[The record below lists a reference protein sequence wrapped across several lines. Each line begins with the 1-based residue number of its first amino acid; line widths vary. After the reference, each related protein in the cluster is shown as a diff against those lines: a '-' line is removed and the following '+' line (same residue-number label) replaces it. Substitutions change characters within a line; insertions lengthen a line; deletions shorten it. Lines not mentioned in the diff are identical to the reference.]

1 MERSACQRSEQLTM
15 KHTDEMFQSRAIRG
29 KATKRCLRRKPAV
42 CAGLLLGLS
51 AMGRAQSQGGDL
63 TDLSLEQLRALKVT
77 SASLHDQNLED
88 APASITV
95 ITAEEIRKFGYRTLA
110 EALSWVRGFYATS
123 DYSYAAIGIRGFSLP
138 GYDTR
143 YIVMIN
149 GHDAAE
155 NIVESTF
162 VGNDFPLDLDLVDR
176 IEIVRGPSSALYGS
190 NGMLA
195 TINVI
200 TKRPRDVHGTAIRME
215 TGSLGERKMEANT
228 AVALGQTANLL
239 VSASVFNNA
248 GAHQLYISELDTAQ
262 TNFGRAIDMDGE
274 KGYHAFADLTWG
286 NWEALVVAGDRI
298 KIQPVSWGD
307 TVFNDRG
314 TRVEDSRG
322 FLELSYT
329 RDLPGDRTLTWRTSY
344 DAYRYRGIYHYPAD
358 DGVEDYREHDYGD
371 WIGSKFTYRLP
382 DSKTGH
388 LTLGTEVRIDLRA
401 LQNAFDV
408 EPQQQ
413 QLLWVNR
420 RDRYAGVF
428 AQQEWELGR
437 HWEMNLGLRF
447 DRSWLKGNAL
457 SPRVAAIYKP
467 STKTDLKLM
476 YGRGFRH
483 PSTYDMFYD
492 DGVTQIGNPSLR
504 PETTDTY
511 EFDIEHTLTRRLRTS
526 ASAYNYRVNN
536 LVEQVFT
543 PAGLIQYVNADRVR
557 ANGISFEL
565 FLHLPAG
572 IDLASSLEFQ
582 RAVFGSGAVLPNS
595 PGQVGKLHL
604 SMPLW
609 RDRLTLSAGMQALGQ
624 RSTYAG
630 ATLPWV
636 ILPEAV
642 VSTKPLVAGLQFSA
656 GVKNLSNSFYRDPAG
671 MTPTVDSVIGS
682 GRTYYLNVTWHSAER
697 DTAPKGKN
705 RSGQSGS

>member
-1 MERSACQRSEQLTM
+1 M
-15 KHTDEMFQSRAIRG
+15 KHTEDILQSTTLPG
-29 KATKRCLRRKPAV
+29 KRPKQWLRRKPAICV
-42 CAGLLLGLS
+42 CLLLGLS
-51 AMGRAQSQGGDL
+51 AMGKAQSRGGDL
-63 TDLSLEQLRALKVT
+63 TDLSLDQLQALKVT

-123 DYSYAAIGIRGFSLP
+123 DYSYTAIGIRGFSLP
-138 GYDTR
+138 GYETR
-143 YIVMIN
+143 YVVMIN
-149 GHDAAE
+149 GHNVAE
-155 NIVESTF
+155 NIIESTF

-190 NGMLA
+190 DAVLA

-200 TKRPRDVHGTAIRME
+200 TKRPRDVHGTAVRME
-215 TGSLGERKMEANT
+215 TGSLGERKVEANT
-228 AVALGQTANLL
+228 AVALGQRTNLL

-248 GAHQLYISELDTAQ
+248 GAHRLYVSELDTAQ

-286 NWEALVVAGDRI
+286 NWEALAVAGDRI

-322 FLELSYT
+322 FFELSYT

-344 DAYRYRGIYHYPAD
+344 DAYRYRGIYHYPGD
-358 DGVEDYREHDYGD
+358 DGVEDYRERDYGD
-371 WIGSKFTYRLP
+371 WMGSTFTYRLP
-382 DSKTGH
+382 DSNNGH

-408 EPQQQ
+408 APQQDQ
-413 QLLWVNR
+413 ILWINR
-420 RDRYAGVF
+420 RDRYTGVF

-437 HWEMNLGLRF
+437 HWDLNFGARF
-447 DRSWLKGNAL
+447 DWSWLKRSAL
-457 SPRVAAIYKP
+457 SPRVAVIYKP
-467 STKTDLKLM
+467 FPKTGLKLM

-483 PSTYDMFYD
+483 PSIYDMFYD
-492 DGVTQIGNPSLR
+492 DGVTQIGNPALR
-504 PETTDTY
+504 SETTDEY
-511 EFDIEHTLTRRLRTS
+511 EFDLEHTFTKRLR
-526 ASAYNYRVNN
+526 AGVSAYRYQVNN

-543 PAGLIQYVNADRVR
+543 SAGLIQYVNADRVR
-557 ANGISFEL
+557 AAGVSFEL
-565 FLHLPAG
+565 FLQLPG
-572 IDLASSLEFQ
+572 RIDMASSLELQ
-582 RAVFGSGAVLPNS
+582 RAIFGSRTVLPNS

-604 SMPLW
+604 SLPLW
-609 RDRLTLSAGMQALGQ
+609 RDRVTVGAGIQAMGQ
-624 RSTYAG
+624 RTTYAG
-630 ATLPWV
+630 ATVPWV

-642 VSTKPLVAGLQFSA
+642 VSTKPVAAGLQFSA
-656 GVKNLSNSFYRDPAG
+656 GIKNLSNSFYRDPAG
-671 MTPTVDSVIGS
+671 LTPTVDSMIGA
-682 GRTYYLNVTWHSAER
+682 GREYYLNVTWHSPEQ
-697 DTAPKGKN
+697 DGGPKGKS
-705 RSGQSGS
+705 RTGQSGR

>member
-1 MERSACQRSEQLTM
+1 M
-15 KHTDEMFQSRAIRG
+15 KHTDEVLKSTALRG
-29 KATKRCLRRKPAV
+29 KPAKLWWWRRPAV

-51 AMGRAQSQGGDL
+51 ALGRAQGQGGDL
-63 TDLSLEQLRALKVT
+63 TDLSLAQLRALKVT

-123 DYSYAAIGIRGFSLP
+123 DYSYDEIGIRGFSLP
-138 GYDTR
+138 GYETR
-143 YIVMIN
+143 YIVTIN
-149 GHDAAE
+149 GHDVAE

-190 NGMLA
+190 NAMLA

-200 TKRPRDVHGTAIRME
+200 TKRPREAPGTAIRME

-228 AVALGQTANLL
+228 AVALGQRANLL

-248 GAHQLYISELDTAQ
+248 GAHQLYISELDSAQ

-274 KGYHAFADLTWG
+274 KGYHFFADLTWG
-286 NWEALVVAGDRI
+286 NWEALAVAGDRT

-307 TVFNDRG
+307 TIFNDRG

-322 FLELSYT
+322 FFELSYT

-344 DAYRYRGIYHYPAD
+344 DAYRYRGIYHYAAD

-371 WIGSKFTYRLP
+371 WVGSKFTYRLP

-408 EPQQQ
+408 APQQN

-447 DRSWLKGNAL
+447 DRSWLKGSAVA
-457 SPRVAAIYKP
+457 PRVAAIYKP
-467 STKTDLKLM
+467 STKTDFKLM
-476 YGRGFRH
+476 YGRGFRR

-492 DGVTQIGNPSLR
+492 DGATEIGNASLR
-504 PETTDTY
+504 PETTDAY
-511 EFDIEHTLTRRLRTS
+511 EFDIEHTFARRHRAS
-526 ASAYNYRVNN
+526 ASAYHYQVND
-536 LVEQVFT
+536 LVEQIFT
-543 PAGLIQYVNADRVR
+543 PAGLIQYVNADCVR
-557 ANGISFEL
+557 AGGVSFEL
-565 FLHLPAG
+565 FLQLPAR
-572 IDLASSLEFQ
+572 IDLVSSLEFQ
-582 RAVFGSGAVLPNS
+582 RSVFGSGTVLPNS

-609 RDRLTLSAGMQALGQ
+609 RERLSLGAGLQALGQ

-630 ATLPWV
+630 ATVPWV

-642 VSTKPLVAGLQFSA
+642 VSTKPLAAGLQFSA

-671 MTPTVDSVIGS
+671 LTPTVDSVIGS

-697 DTAPKGKN
+697 DSAPKGKN
-705 RSGQSGS
+705 RSGRSGE

>member
-1 MERSACQRSEQLTM
+1 M
-15 KHTDEMFQSRAIRG
+15 
-29 KATKRCLRRKPAV
+29 RCRPAV
-42 CAGLLLGLS
+42 CAGLLLGFS
-51 AMGRAQSQGGDL
+51 AMARAQSQRGDL

-95 ITAEEIRKFGYRTLA
+95 ITAEEIRKFGSRTLA

-123 DYSYAAIGIRGFSLP
+123 DYSYAEIGIRGFSLP
-138 GYDTR
+138 GFETR

-149 GHDAAE
+149 GHDTAE
-155 NIVESTF
+155 NIIDSTF
-162 VGNDFPLDLDLVDR
+162 VGNDFPLELDLVDR
-176 IEIVRGPSSALYGS
+176 IEVVRGPSSALYGS

-215 TGSLGERKMEANT
+215 TGSLGERKMVAGT
-228 AVALGQTANLL
+228 AVALGRKANLL

-248 GAHQLYISELDTAQ
+248 GAHQLYVSELDTAQ

-286 NWEALVVAGDRI
+286 NWEALAVAGDRI

-307 TVFNDRG
+307 TAFNDRG

-322 FLELSYT
+322 FFELSYT

-344 DAYRYRGIYHYPAD
+344 DAYRYRGIYRYLAD
-358 DGVEDYREHDYGD
+358 GGVEDNREHDYGD
-371 WIGSKFTYRLP
+371 WMGSKFTYRLP

-401 LQNAFDV
+401 LQSAFDV
-408 EPQQQ
+408 APQQD

-420 RDRYAGVF
+420 RDRYAAVF

-437 HWEMNLGLRF
+437 HWQMNLGLRF
-447 DRSWLKGNAL
+447 DRSRLKGSAV

-483 PSTYDMFYD
+483 PSSYDMFYD
-492 DGVTQIGNPSLR
+492 DGITQIGNPSLR

-511 EFDIEHTLTRRLRTS
+511 EFDIEHTFTRRLRAS
-526 ASAYNYRVNN
+526 ASAYHYQVNS

-543 PAGLIQYVNADRVR
+543 PAGLIQYINADRVR
-557 ANGISFEL
+557 AAGVSLEL
-565 FLHLPAG
+565 FLQLPAR
-572 IDLASSLEFQ
+572 IDLVSSLELQ
-582 RAVFGSGAVLPNS
+582 RAVFGSGTVLPNS

-609 RDRLTLSAGMQALGQ
+609 RDRLTLSAGLQALGQ
-624 RSTYAG
+624 RNTYAG
-630 ATLPWV
+630 ATVPWV

-642 VSTKPLVAGLQFSA
+642 VSTKPLAAGLQFSA

-671 MTPTVDSVIGS
+671 LTPTVDSMIGS
-682 GRTYYLNVTWHSAER
+682 GRTYYLNVAWHSPER
-697 DTAPKGKN
+697 D
-705 RSGQSGS
+705 SGSVRKGGR

>member
-1 MERSACQRSEQLTM
+1 M
-15 KHTDEMFQSRAIRG
+15 KHTPDILKSTGVRE
-29 KATKRCLRRKPAV
+29 KATERWLRRQPTICV
-42 CAGLLLGLS
+42 CLLLGFS
-51 AMGRAQSQGGDL
+51 AVGRTQSQGSDL
-63 TDLSLEQLRALKVT
+63 TDLTLEQLGELKVT
-77 SASLHDQNLED
+77 SASMHDQKLED

-123 DYSYAAIGIRGFSLP
+123 DYSYTAIGIRGFSLP
-138 GYDTR
+138 GYETR

-149 GHDAAE
+149 GHDVAD

-162 VGNDFPLDLDLVDR
+162 VGNDFPLDLDLVER

-215 TGSLGERKMEANT
+215 TGSLGERKMEAST
-228 AVALGQTANLL
+228 SVALGQKANLL

-286 NWEALVVAGDRI
+286 NWEALAVAGDRV

-322 FLELSYT
+322 FFELSYA

-344 DAYRYRGIYHYPAD
+344 DAYRYRGIYHYAVD

-388 LTLGTEVRIDLRA
+388 LTLGTDVRIDLRA

-408 EPQQQ
+408 MPRQN
-413 QLLWVNR
+413 QLLLVDR

-437 HWEMNLGLRF
+437 HWQMNLGLRF
-447 DRSWLKGNAL
+447 DRSWLKGNAV
-457 SPRVAAIYKP
+457 SPRAAVIYKP

-483 PSTYDMFYD
+483 PSSYDMFYN
-492 DGVTQIGNPSLR
+492 DGLTQIGNPSLR
-504 PETTDTY
+504 SETTDTY
-511 EFDIEHTLTRRLRTS
+511 ELDIEHTFTRRLRAS
-526 ASAYNYRVNN
+526 ASAYHYLVNN

-543 PAGLIQYVNADRVR
+543 PAGLIQCVNADRVR
-557 ANGISFEL
+557 ADGVSMEMVL
-565 FLHLPAG
+565 QLPAR
-572 IDLASSLEFQ
+572 IDLVSSLEFQ
-582 RAVFGSGAVLPNS
+582 RSVFGTGTVLPNS

-609 RDRLTLSAGMQALGQ
+609 RDRLTLSAGLQALGQ

-630 ATLPWV
+630 ATVPWV
-636 ILPEAV
+636 ILPEAG

-671 MTPTVDSVIGS
+671 LTPTVDSVIGS
-682 GRTYYLNVTWHSAER
+682 GRTFYLNVTWHSSER
-697 DTAPKGKN
+697 DSDPKGRN
-705 RSGQSGS
+705 RPGQSGK

>member
-1 MERSACQRSEQLTM
+1 
-15 KHTDEMFQSRAIRG
+15 
-29 KATKRCLRRKPAV
+29 
-42 CAGLLLGLS
+42 
-51 AMGRAQSQGGDL
+51 
-63 TDLSLEQLRALKVT
+63 LEQLGELKVT
-77 SASLHDQNLED
+77 SASMHDQKLED

-123 DYSYAAIGIRGFSLP
+123 DYSYTAIGIRGFSLP
-138 GYDTR
+138 GYETR

-149 GHDAAE
+149 GHDVAE
-155 NIVESTF
+155 NIIESTF
-162 VGNDFPLDLDLVDR
+162 VGNDFPLDLDLVER

-215 TGSLGERKMEANT
+215 TGSLGERKMEAST
-228 AVALGQTANLL
+228 AVALGQKANLL

-248 GAHQLYISELDTAQ
+248 GAHQLYIRELDTAQ

-286 NWEALVVAGDRI
+286 NWEALAVAGDRI

-307 TVFNDRG
+307 TAFNDRG

-322 FLELSYT
+322 FFELSYT

-344 DAYRYRGIYHYPAD
+344 DAYRYRGIYHYAVD
-358 DGVEDYREHDYGD
+358 DGVEDDREHDYGD

-388 LTLGTEVRIDLRA
+388 LTLGTDVRVDLRA
-401 LQNAFDV
+401 LQNAFELV
-408 EPQQQ
+408 PRQN
-413 QLLWVNR
+413 QLLLVDR

-437 HWEMNLGLRF
+437 HWQMNLGLRF
-447 DRSWLKGNAL
+447 DRSWLKGNAV
-457 SPRVAAIYKP
+457 SPRAAVIYKP

-483 PSTYDMFYD
+483 PSSYDMFYD

-504 PETTDTY
+504 SETTDTY
-511 EFDIEHTLTRRLRTS
+511 ELDIEHTFTRRLRAS
-526 ASAYNYRVNN
+526 ASAYHYRVSNV
-536 LVEQVFT
+536 VEQVFT
-543 PAGLIQYVNADRVR
+543 PTGMIQYVNADHVR
-557 ANGISFEL
+557 AGGVSLEM
-565 FLHLPAG
+565 FLQLPAR
-572 IDLASSLEFQ
+572 IDLVSSLEFQ
-582 RAVFGSGAVLPNS
+582 RSVFRTGTVLPNS

-609 RDRLTLSAGMQALGQ
+609 RDRLTLSAGLQALGQ

-630 ATLPWV
+630 ATVPWV

-671 MTPTVDSVIGS
+671 LTPTVDSMIGA
-682 GRTYYLNVTWHSAER
+682 GRTYYLNVTWHSSER
-697 DTAPKGKN
+697 DSDPKGTN
-705 RSGQSGS
+705 RPGQPGK

>member
-1 MERSACQRSEQLTM
+1 
-15 KHTDEMFQSRAIRG
+15 
-29 KATKRCLRRKPAV
+29 
-42 CAGLLLGLS
+42 
-51 AMGRAQSQGGDL
+51 MGRAQSQRGDL

-123 DYSYAAIGIRGFSLP
+123 DYSYTAIGIRGFSLP
-138 GYDTR
+138 GYETR

-149 GHDAAE
+149 GHDIAE
-155 NIVESTF
+155 NIIDSTF
-162 VGNDFPLDLDLVDR
+162 VGNEFPLDLDLVDR
-176 IEIVRGPSSALYGS
+176 IEVVRGPSSALYGS

-200 TKRPRDVHGTAIRME
+200 TKRPRDVHGTAIRVE
-215 TGSLGERKMEANT
+215 TGSLGERKMVAST
-228 AVALGQTANLL
+228 AVALGQRANLL

-248 GAHQLYISELDTAQ
+248 GAHQLYVSELDTAQ

-286 NWEALVVAGDRI
+286 NWEALAVAGDRT

-307 TVFNDRG
+307 TAFNDRG

-322 FLELSYT
+322 FFELSYT

-344 DAYRYRGIYHYPAD
+344 DAYRYRGIYHYAAD
-358 DGVEDYREHDYGD
+358 YGVEDYREHDYGD
-371 WIGSKFTYRLP
+371 WMGSKFTYRLP

-408 EPQQQ
+408 TPRQD

-420 RDRYAGVF
+420 RDRHAAVF

-437 HWEMNLGLRF
+437 HWQMNLGLRF
-447 DRSWLKGNAL
+447 DRSWLKGNAV
-457 SPRVAAIYKP
+457 SPRAAVIYKP
-467 STKTDLKLM
+467 NSKTDLKLM

-483 PSTYDMFYD
+483 PNSYDMFYD

-511 EFDIEHTLTRRLRTS
+511 EVDVEHTFTRRLRAS
-526 ASAYNYRVNN
+526 ASAYHYQVNN

-543 PAGLIQYVNADRVR
+543 PAGLIQFINADRVR
-557 ANGISFEL
+557 AGGVSLEL
-565 FLHLPAG
+565 FLQLPAR
-572 IDLASSLEFQ
+572 IDLVSSLELQ
-582 RAVFGSGAVLPNS
+582 RAVFGSGTVLSNS

-609 RDRLTLSAGMQALGQ
+609 RDRLTLSAGLQALGQ
-624 RSTYAG
+624 RNTYAG
-630 ATLPWV
+630 ATVPWV

-642 VSTKPLVAGLQFSA
+642 VSTKPLASGLQFSA

-671 MTPTVDSVIGS
+671 LTPTVDSMIGP
-682 GRTYYLNVTWHSAER
+682 GRTYYLNVAWHSPER
-697 DTAPKGKN
+697 DSGPKGQN
-705 RSGQSGS
+705 RPGQSGR